1 MPKTRGWAI
10 ERHQP
15 SGNSLAY
22 KALFGGKVSTEIAF
36 QIPGFRWEIVENDK
50 ATLFT
55 LTCLTP
61 IEEKQTRITQVTYWA
76 NAPLLSV
83 MKPILIPAARMFLNQ
98 DGDMVNLQNEGM
110 KYQKNMMWIDDID
123 VQAKW
128 YQVLKRAWVK
138 ARTEN
143 AEFENP
149 IEPRVLRW
157 RS

>member
-1 MPKTRGWAI
+1 M
-10 ERHQP
+10 
-15 SGNSLAY
+15 
-22 KALFGGKVSTEIAF
+22 
-36 QIPGFRWEIVENDK
+36 ENDK

-110 KYQKNMMWIDDID
+110 KYQKNMLWIDDID

-128 YQVLKRAWVK
+128 YRTLKKEWTAS
-138 ARTEN
+138 RTESRP
-143 AEFENP
+143 FENP
-149 IEPRVLRW
+149 IKPVTLRW